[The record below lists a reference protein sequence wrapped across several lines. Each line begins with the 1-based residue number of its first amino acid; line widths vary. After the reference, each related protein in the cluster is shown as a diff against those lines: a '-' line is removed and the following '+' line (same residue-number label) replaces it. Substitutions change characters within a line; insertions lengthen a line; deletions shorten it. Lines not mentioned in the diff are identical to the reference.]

1 MSEVACVM
9 ATRRED
15 SRARANWRMLLA
27 DVTDACHL
35 TGLIMDRTPSAAV
48 REELRLA
55 GWDEGRSK
63 LRVIR
68 QSYDAPIREIWRTI
82 RGVDAPWLVTLA
94 DDDEWFGLSGIGLPE
109 DTSVSVMA
117 PSLSSDSS
125 AGITQVPFRPIR
137 TQHVLHGAIRHD
149 VLRTVSRYLSDA
161 PTPWGGEDALLVFAA
176 EGFGRIVESSEYRY
190 CWNSHNWEPQSQ
202 QEVLESYLRKAGWG
216 DMSGLSTYL
225 LAQSLDRLAVTA
237 YARDEMDEG
246 NWLSLVSSAMA
257 RFWPVTD
264 ERHNATFRRVPGPFR
279 RAILHSRGLAGGARV
294 RRTLGMTAVY
304 SVARRPKR
312 GSLSRYATGTQLVA
326 TPEDVLAGIIPALR
340 SEAPLG
346 VQDQIDFWSACITDV
361 QRFSQAIHPQ

>member
-1 MSEVACVM
+1 MNEVACVM

-15 SRARANWRMLLA
+15 FRARANWRMLLS
-27 DVTDACHL
+27 DVTDGRHL
-35 TGLIMDRTPSAAV
+35 SGLIMDRTPSAAV
-48 REELRLA
+48 ADELRRA
-55 GWDEGRSK
+55 GWNEGTSE

-68 QSYDAPIREIWRTI
+68 QSYDASIREIWRTI
-82 RGVDAPWLVTLA
+82 ERVNAPWLVTLA
-94 DDDEWFGLSGIGLPE
+94 DDDQWSGLSGIELPL
-109 DTSVSVMA
+109 DASVSVIA
-117 PSLSSDSS
+117 PSLSSESS
-125 AGITQVPFRPIR
+125 AGVLQIPFRPIR
-137 TQHVLHGAIRHD
+137 TQHVLHGVIRHD
-149 VLRTVSRYLSDA
+149 VLRTVARYLSDA

-176 EGFGRIVESSEYRY
+176 EGFGRVVQSSDYRY
-190 CWNSHNWEPQSQ
+190 FWNSHNWEPESQ

-216 DMSGLSTYL
+216 YMSGLSTYL

-237 YARDEMDEG
+237 YARDEMDEA

-264 ERHNATFRRVPGPFR
+264 EHHNATYRRFPGPFR

-312 GSLSRYATGTQLVA
+312 GSLARYATGMQLIL
-326 TPEDVLAGIIPALR
+326 TPEDVLASLIPALR

-361 QRFSQAIHPQ
+361 QRFSQAIRP

>member
-1 MSEVACVM
+1 MTEVACVM

-27 DVTDACHL
+27 DVTDARRL

-48 REELRLA
+48 PEELRLA
-55 GWDEGRSK
+55 GWEEGRSK

-82 RGVDAPWLVTLA
+82 KRVDAPWLVTLA
-94 DDDEWFGLSGIGLPE
+94 DDDQWSGLSRIGLPV
-109 DTSVSVMA
+109 DASVSVIA
-117 PSLSSDSS
+117 PSLSSESS
-125 AGITQVPFRPIR
+125 AGISQIPFHPIR
-137 TQHVLHGAIRHD
+137 TQHVLHGFVRHD
-149 VLRTVSRYLSDA
+149 VLRTVGRYLSEA

-176 EGFGRIVESSEYRY
+176 EGFGRVVQSSDYCY
-190 CWNSHNWEPQSQ
+190 CWNSHNWEPESQ
-202 QEVLESYLRKAGWG
+202 QEVLESYLRQAGWG

-237 YARDEMDEG
+237 YARDEMDEA
-246 NWLSLVSSAMA
+246 NWLSLVSAAMA

-264 ERHNATFRRVPGPFR
+264 EHHNAIYRRFPGPVR
-279 RAILHSRGLAGGARV
+279 RAILQSRGLAGGARV
-294 RRTLGMTAVY
+294 RRTLGMAAVY
-304 SVARRPKR
+304 SVAPRPKR
-312 GSLSRYATGTQLVA
+312 RSLERYATGTQLLA

-340 SEAPLG
+340 AAAPQG

-361 QRFSQAIHPQ
+361 QRFSQAVRPH